1 MLAKAYLYSR
11 LDVIGARKGG
21 GENKS
26 GSVCSRLRLHT
37 AARRDPSSRL
47 GTARAE
53 RPSTNQQIEG
63 TNMAWEQFEH
73 GWRRAPATA
82 PAKGLVVL
90 MHGVGSNARDL

>member
-47 GTARAE
+47 AQRV
-53 RPSTNQQIEG
+53 RNDHPRIN
-63 TNMAWEQFEH
+63 
-73 GWRRAPATA
+73 
-82 PAKGLVVL
+82 K
-90 MHGVGSNARDL
+90 